1 MYRLAILV
9 GLAMALAV
17 TLPDSTAAT
26 PFSEV
31 KKLTTFDA
39 EAGDLFG
46 KSVAISGDTAIVG
59 AWKEDAGGANAG
71 AVYVF
76 QRGEGGADNWGEV
89 KKLTASDPDA
99 NDRFGVSVAV
109 SDDTAVVGAY
119 LEDAG
124 GTNAGA
130 AYVFHRNEGGAD
142 NWGQVTKLTASDAE
156 ASDSFGVSVAVG
168 GDIVVVGASLEDA
181 EGTDAGAAYVFR
193 RNEGG
198 ADDWGQ
204 LTKLSASDAQNLDF
218 FGVSVAV
225 SDDTAVVGAPGEDT
239 GGTNAGAV
247 YVFQRDEGGA
257 DSWGEV
263 TKLAASDAQA
273 GDVFGVS
280 VAGSGDTTVVGALGE
295 DDGGTNAGAAYVF
308 HRNEGGADNWG
319 QVTKLSASDAEA
331 SDSFGVSVAVGGDIV
346 VVGASLE
353 DAEGTDAGA
362 AYVFRRNEGGADDW
376 GQLTKLS
383 ASDAQNLDF
392 FGVSVAVSDDT
403 AVVGAPGE
411 DTGGTNAGAVYVFQ
425 RDEGGA
431 DSWGEVTKLAASDA
445 QAGDV
450 FGVSVAGSGDTA
462 VVGALGE
469 DDGGANAGAAY
480 VFHRNEGG
488 ADSWGQVTKLTA
500 ADAQNDDEFGY
511 SVAVSGDTA
520 VVGAYLEDASGTF
533 AGAAYVFQRDEGGAD
548 SWGQVAKLTASDAHA
563 FDFFGTSVAVSGDTT
578 VVGAESEDPGARS
591 NAGAAYVFEREP
603 GPPLATPPG
612 DVRGDVNCDGVVGA
626 IDAALILQFSA
637 ALLESLPCVGAA
649 DVNGDGVA
657 NPLDAALILQLSAGL
672 LDSLSP

>member
-109 SDDTAVVGAY
+109 SGDTAVVGAY

-156 ASDSFGVSVAVG
+156 ANDSFGVSVAVS
-168 GDIVVVGASLEDA
+168 GDIVIVGSSLEDA
-181 EGTDAGAAYVFR
+181 EGPDAGAAYVFR
-193 RNEGG
+193 RDEGG
-198 ADDWGQ
+198 ADNWGQ
-204 LTKLSASDAQNLDF
+204 MTKLAASDAQNLDF

-308 HRNEGGADNWG
+308 HRNEGGAD
-319 QVTKLSASDAEA
+319 
-331 SDSFGVSVAVGGDIV
+331 
-346 VVGASLE
+346 
-353 DAEGTDAGA
+353 
-362 AYVFRRNEGGADDW
+362 
-376 GQLTKLS
+376 
-383 ASDAQNLDF
+383 
-392 FGVSVAVSDDT
+392 
-403 AVVGAPGE
+403 
-411 DTGGTNAGAVYVFQ
+411 
-425 RDEGGA
+425 
-431 DSWGEVTKLAASDA
+431 
-445 QAGDV
+445 
-450 FGVSVAGSGDTA
+450 
-462 VVGALGE
+462 
-469 DDGGANAGAAY
+469 
-480 VFHRNEGG
+480 
-488 ADSWGQVTKLTA
+488 SWGQVTKLTA
-500 ADAQNDDEFGY
+500 ADAQIDDEFGY

-533 AGAAYVFQRDEGGAD
+533 AGAAYVFDRDEGSAD